1 MKAFFEY
8 LETSTWQERKTIE
21 TELKELYNGALK
33 DMQYCYSLVNIKR
46 NAKKDYLEA
55 VQRYATIEQMFDIL
69 HIEYESGNFFEI

>member
-1 MKAFFEY
+1 
-8 LETSTWQERKTIE
+8 
-21 TELKELYNGALK
+21 
-33 DMQYCYSLVNIKR
+33 MQYCYSLINIKR